1 MQGLSPE
8 LRRWTELPHG
18 LSEFLQ
24 YDTVI
29 LDNAPGLGVSLAKME
44 AIEKYVRGG
53 GGLIML
59 GGDRSFGP
67 GGYYR
72 TPMERALS
80 REYGCARQNDHPKP
94 GAHAGH
100 R

>member
-1 MQGLSPE
+1 M
-8 LRRWTELPHG
+8 RRWTELPTTLG
-18 LSEFLQ
+18 EFCSMMR
-24 YDTVI
+24 VI

-44 AIEKYVRGG
+44 AIEKYVRDGG

-72 TPMERALS
+72 TPVERALPV
-80 REYGCARQNDHPKP
+80 NMDVPPK
-94 GAHAGH
+94 
-100 R
+100 